1 MTNNNLFKGLRK
13 RDTYNSLVGYLDGGQ
28 EQMRY
33 PNRLATQLANS
44 YQLSNIVDIEG
55 KSWFQENKEQMRN
68 FTEQQVQDRVLKE
81 NLEPGQT
88 FEEEKILQRQRDEEL
103 LRQQQAK
110 QKDWEDWQE
119 EKRADAQEQHDI
131 EEAKKKEDGVVE
143 LFKKEM
149 RNKIAQEAAAYVMK
163 KAIENLPGLI
173 ARVV

>member
-1 MTNNNLFKGLRK
+1 
-13 RDTYNSLVGYLDGGQ
+13 
-28 EQMRY
+28 MRY

-44 YQLSNIVDIEG
+44 YQLSNIVDSEG

-68 FTEQQVQDRVLKE
+68 FTEQQVQEVLLKE
-81 NLEPGQT
+81 NLQPGQT

-110 QKDWEDWQE
+110 QKDWEDWQA

-143 LFKKEM
+143 LF
-149 RNKIAQEAAAYVMK
+149 
-163 KAIENLPGLI
+163 
-173 ARVV
+173 